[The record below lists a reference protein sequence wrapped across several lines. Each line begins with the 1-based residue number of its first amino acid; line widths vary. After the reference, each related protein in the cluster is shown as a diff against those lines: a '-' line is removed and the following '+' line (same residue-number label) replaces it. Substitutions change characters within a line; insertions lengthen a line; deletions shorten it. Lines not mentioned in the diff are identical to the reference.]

1 MVNSEYNP
9 DKYENLK
16 ISIEVKI
23 KNPEMLRFVLYHVKT
38 KKMCK
43 YAVTNVPFL
52 IRYVPAR
59 CNKVILEND
68 VNVKFWSWLL

>member
-1 MVNSEYNP
+1 
-9 DKYENLK
+9 
-16 ISIEVKI
+16 
-23 KNPEMLRFVLYHVKT
+23 MLRFVLYHVKT

-43 YAVTNVPFL
+43 YAVTNLPFL